1 MRRSPRVRNNIIT
14 ILGAT
19 ALLLALAQATSA
31 NVSEEVAWGLDGRMV
46 LRENDLKAREDI
58 KEIIM

>member
-46 LRENDLKAREDI
+46 LREK
-58 KEIIM
+58 